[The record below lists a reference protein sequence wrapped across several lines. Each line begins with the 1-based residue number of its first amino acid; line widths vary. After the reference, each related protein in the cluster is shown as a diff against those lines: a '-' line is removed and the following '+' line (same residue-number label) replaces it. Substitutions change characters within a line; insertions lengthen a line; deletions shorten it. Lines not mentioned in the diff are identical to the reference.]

1 MDSTTRDFV
10 SIVVNVHV
18 DSWQTSNGTRKSVV
32 ICNSTICTTYQYQA
46 NGTFISVL
54 EEDNNDQYEY
64 DDEGSTTGSNAGH
77 GGGEGGN
84 PYAGGPGGGSP
95 PNGGGGCTGNCG
107 GGTVIVHP
115 IGGGG
120 GGCVGQNPDNCS
132 ESVAGAPKSPGDVAL

>member
-1 MDSTTRDFV
+1 LVCLVLPAVAFAQGPSAGNYYCSDCLVAGPVMDSTTRDFV

-77 GGGEGGN
+77 GGG
-84 PYAGGPGGGSP
+84 
-95 PNGGGGCTGNCG
+95 
-107 GGTVIVHP
+107 
-115 IGGGG
+115 
-120 GGCVGQNPDNCS
+120 
-132 ESVAGAPKSPGDVAL
+132 